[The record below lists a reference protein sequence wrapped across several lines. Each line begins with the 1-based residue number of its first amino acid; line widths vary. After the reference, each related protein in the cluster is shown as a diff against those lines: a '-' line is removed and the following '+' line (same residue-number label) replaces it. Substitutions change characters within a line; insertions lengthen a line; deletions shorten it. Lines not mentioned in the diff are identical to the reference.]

1 MTRHQAFRHERLL
14 AALWRERGDPAAE
27 LRHLERAHIL
37 SQPSFIDHSLSHVW
51 LFAWAWRQ
59 RDFREMAAQLLRLP
73 GSLGSLAGSIPWAI
87 PGHGGWGR
95 WCRSRYP
102 RICGRSWRAVEPLG
116 ARQFA
121 GRSFPW
127 KQAR

>member
-37 SQPSFIDHSLSHVW
+37 SQPSFIDHSLSHAW

-73 GSLGSLAGSIPWAI
+73 GSLGSLAGF
-87 PGHGGWGR
+87 
-95 WCRSRYP
+95 Y
-102 RICGRSWRAVEPLG
+102 PLG
-116 ARQFA
+116 NPGTRRVGPLVPQPVPEDLRAFLER
-121 GRSFPW
+121 G
-127 KQAR
+127 